1 MVECV
6 RVWAWAWAWFC
17 DLKTRAG
24 ALAQLWPVVVRH
36 IISIQFI
43 VMWTHENKKR
53 RRKKIFSA
61 LQKGSNGDV
70 DTFFFAFL
78 PFILRCCMI
87 LSSLPENSLSWKK
100 RWIEVFVFACTH
112 TRTQTHT
119 WMRSSAFCLCALGIL
134 FVFRYRCCC
143 CCGRRLRLVLNLLLL
158 HAYSN
163 NIYLKIARFITD
175 SSTQTISHRNT
186 KATKTKL
193 IWITMHGLM
202 EYECQTE
209 NYRACESVSSFQ
221 QTVDSVVFGLV
232 MLQLFRTFIVNAA
245 GFDMEPIESLDL
257 WHCDIQ
263 HRCSSVTTK
272 LCRHRCLC
280 CHRLAE
286 SQIQ

>member
-1 MVECV
+1 MLH
-6 RVWAWAWAWFC
+6 
-17 DLKTRAG
+17 D
-24 ALAQLWPVVVRH
+24 
-36 IISIQFI
+36 S
-43 VMWTHENKKR
+43 
-53 RRKKIFSA
+53 
-61 LQKGSNGDV
+61 
-70 DTFFFAFL
+70 FFAARKF
-78 PFILRCCMI
+78 
-87 LSSLPENSLSWKK
+87 SVVEKK
-100 RWIEVFVFACTH
+100 MNWSFCFRMHTH
-112 TRTQTHT
+112 THIHT

-143 CCGRRLRLVLNLLLL
+143 CCGRRLRLVLNLFRVLLLLL